1 MPAGYVKRGREQM
14 RPRAHKRS
22 GNVPPFACAGL
33 PPVRGYADANS
44 AQMSAP
50 QSVSAPAAM
59 PATEGIWRV
68 ISDGWTKIDAPT
80 IVPTTIAVACVSPRE
95 RRREAVTAR
104 FALPTRMVPWQADGR
119 RPFKEGSIP

>member
-1 MPAGYVKRGREQM
+1 M
-14 RPRAHKRS
+14 RPGAHKRF
-22 GNVPPFACAGL
+22 GNVTPIACAGL

-59 PATEGIWRV
+59 PATDRIWRA

-80 IVPTTIAVACVSPRE
+80 IVPTTIAVACVSRRE
-95 RRREAVTAR
+95 RRRAAVTAR
-104 FALPTRMVPWQADGR
+104 
-119 RPFKEGSIP
+119 